1 MKALLCKTFGPAS
14 TLVLEDVPNPEIK
27 KNEILLDV
35 HAAGVN
41 FPDTLIIEGKYQ
53 FKPPF
58 PFSPGGEA
66 AGVIAAVGEN
76 VSHLKPGDRVMAL
89 TGWGSFA
96 EQVAVPHYNVLPIPQ
111 SMDFTTAAAFSM
123 TYGTSMHALKQRA
136 NLQPGET
143 LLVLGA
149 SGGVGLAAVEIG
161 KALGARVIAAA
172 SSAEKLE
179 VARNAGADELIN
191 YSETSLKDEVKRLTN
206 GNGADVIYDPVGG
219 DLFDQAIRAIAWNGR
234 LLVVGFASGRIPDLP
249 VNLTLL
255 KGASVVGVFWGSFA
269 QRQPQDN
276 AANFKQLFAWFE
288 EGKLKPLVSTVY
300 PLEKAGEA
308 IDLLGGRR
316 AVGKVVI
323 VIGTT
328 PTKSSNQPKNQAT

>member
-1 MKALLCKTFGPAS
+1 MKALLCKAFGPAS
-14 TLVLEDVPNPEIK
+14 TLVLEDVLGPAIK

-111 SMDFTTAAAFSM
+111 GMDFTTAAAFSM
-123 TYGTSMHALKQRA
+123 TYGTSMHALTQRA
-136 NLQPGET
+136 RLQPGET

-191 YSETSLKDEVKRLTN
+191 YSETSLKDEIKRLTN
-206 GNGADVIYDPVGG
+206 GNGADVI
-219 DLFDQAIRAIAWNGR
+219 
-234 LLVVGFASGRIPDLP
+234 
-249 VNLTLL
+249 
-255 KGASVVGVFWGSFA
+255 
-269 QRQPQDN
+269 
-276 AANFKQLFAWFE
+276 
-288 EGKLKPLVSTVY
+288 
-300 PLEKAGEA
+300 
-308 IDLLGGRR
+308 
-316 AVGKVVI
+316 
-323 VIGTT
+323 
-328 PTKSSNQPKNQAT
+328 